1 MTTAEDTPP
10 SEPVDS
16 VIRVML
22 VDDHPI
28 VRGGL
33 RQALE
38 EDERL
43 LVIAEVGTGREAI
56 RAAGQLA
63 PDVAVMDINLPDI
76 TGLEATKAIKEEQ
89 PGIRI
94 LVVSTHDDE
103 EWVLGALEAGA
114 DGYLLKQSA
123 PRELRE
129 GVLAVAAG
137 ERVLH
142 PTVMRAVIARA
153 TRPPAPP
160 PAEELSGRE
169 REILQLL
176 ATGATSKEIAIS
188 LKLSPKTVE
197 NHRARILDKLDA
209 PNSAAAVR
217 TALAKGLIKPA
228 EGAKSGPPRFG
239 A

>member
-1 MTTAEDTPP
+1 MTAADDTLLDESAEPP
-10 SEPVDS
+10 
-16 VIRVML
+16 IRVML

-43 LVIAEVGTGREAI
+43 LVVAEIGTGREAI
-56 RAAGQLA
+56 KAAGQLL
-63 PDVAVMDINLPDI
+63 PDVTVMDINLPDI
-76 TGLEATKAIKEEQ
+76 TGLEATRAIKEAHPE
-89 PGIRI
+89 IRI
-94 LVVSTHDDE
+94 LIVSSHDDE
-103 EWVLGALEAGA
+103 EWVVGALEAGA

-129 GVLAVAAG
+129 GVLTVFAG

-169 REILQLL
+169 REILQML
-176 ATGATSKEIAIS
+176 AAGATSKEIAIS
-188 LKLSPKTVE
+188 LRLSPKTVE
-197 NHRARILDKLDA
+197 NHRARILDKLEA

>member
-1 MTTAEDTPP
+1 MTAADDTPP

-38 EDERL
+38 EDEQL

-142 PTVMRAVIARA
+142 PAVMRAVIARA

-228 EGAKSGPPRFG
+228 EGSRPGPPRFG